1 MRVTL
6 KRTSSSWWDERKYK
20 VFIQGVQ
27 IVTLKEG
34 ESQVVEIAA
43 NPITVEAKFSWYG
56 SKREKLFVNDGDTI
70 EFIDNIRYSRQAPF
84 VGVPIPILFLLYRG
98 VETLW
103 LRWIFATSMLAI
115 LFWVFYIL
123 FVARK
128 RWIIIHHVKH

>member
-43 NPITVEAKFSWYG
+43 KKV
-56 SKREKLFVNDGDTI
+56 
-70 EFIDNIRYSRQAPF
+70 
-84 VGVPIPILFLLYRG
+84 
-98 VETLW
+98 
-103 LRWIFATSMLAI
+103 
-115 LFWVFYIL
+115 
-123 FVARK
+123 
-128 RWIIIHHVKH
+128 